1 MGKARTLLKTHSGE
15 KSNECNQNLSLGLTR
30 KSNFANGKFKG
41 KRKQDEGIWFTFST
55 RFNSIFFTKPKYYLQ
70 LGFIMCNEKSKS
82 WKWFD
87 FELQGSR
94 RPKANEELLAIEMAW
109 FWHFLCFPHKE
120 GAGAGSSNSV
130 WFLTFLM
137 FFTRAR
143 KVQVQVA
150 LTQLIAW
157 LERHGLHFLP
167 TSERY
172 KQCRRQ
178 SWKSCDK
185 KQSSPKNSQIFR
197 MDLTFVLL
205 TLW

>member
-1 MGKARTLLKTHSGE
+1 MQAKLKFGFNTQIKLCKWEIQGE
-15 KSNECNQNLSLGLTR
+15 KKTRRGNLIHLFH
-30 KSNFANGKFKG
+30 KI
-41 KRKQDEGIWFTFST
+41 Q
-55 RFNSIFFTKPKYYLQ
+55 FNSIFFTKPKYYLQ

-172 KQCRRQ
+172 KQCRSQ

-185 KQSSPKNSQIFR
+185 K
-197 MDLTFVLL
+197 
-205 TLW
+205 LW

>member
-1 MGKARTLLKTHSGE
+1 
-15 KSNECNQNLSLGLTR
+15 
-30 KSNFANGKFKG
+30 
-41 KRKQDEGIWFTFST
+41 
-55 RFNSIFFTKPKYYLQ
+55 
-70 LGFIMCNEKSKS
+70 MCNEKSKS

-94 RPKANEELLAIEMAW
+94 RPKANEELLAIEIAW

-172 KQCRRQ
+172 KQCKSQ

-185 KQSSPKNSQIFR
+185 KAKFSDISTDFQDGSDICAFDTAVKARKVFR
-197 MDLTFVLL
+197 IWHLCFWHCGVVRIMLAPCKANYGSV
-205 TLW
+205 WR